1 MSSKRRKL
9 VERPLTF
16 TQVDKSVPVVLA
28 TSSALSSVPF
38 VSYTTLRSTLT
49 QVAPTFTPSAKVS
62 PLWSVTLR
70 TYKSPF
76 LKPLGSAAV

>member
-9 VERPLTF
+9 VERPLVF

-28 TSSALSSVPF
+28 TSSALSSVPL

-49 QVAPTFTPSAKVS
+49 QVALVFTPSANVS
-62 PLWSVTLR
+62 LL
-70 TYKSPF
+70 
-76 LKPLGSAAV
+76 